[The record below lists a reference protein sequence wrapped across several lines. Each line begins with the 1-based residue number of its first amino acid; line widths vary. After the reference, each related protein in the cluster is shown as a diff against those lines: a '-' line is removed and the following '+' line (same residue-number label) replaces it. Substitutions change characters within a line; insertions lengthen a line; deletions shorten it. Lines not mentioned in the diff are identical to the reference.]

1 MSLLIPNRIEP
12 KHPNKTYPAW
22 PGHCQAFQI
31 LPMWL
36 CSSAYLPCNSAM
48 LTLPAHK
55 SACFPIYSLHAGI
68 YLPGMPLPLAG
79 CNTSIYSS
87 VKPLRQ
93 SWGIAFTSQL
103 SLVCPSQMPQ
113 STMCCDLPQCAVFT
127 CRPLALKGRL
137 SFFAWPDQYT
147 TIVKNTWTSQ
157 WINPKRMVQAEQGRR
172 RRGLGHF
179 SLWALLDSSSKHEL
193 KTIFDYGVMSSETQ
207 YSFSPLPTS
216 HQPSPSPTSRA
227 ICEVGQDEIL
237 ACEDKGRDP
246 YWIGCFLNF

>member
-127 CRPLALKGRL
+127 CRPLALKGSL
-137 SFFAWPDQYT
+137 SFFPCPEQYT
-147 TIVKNTWTSQ
+147 TLSQ
-157 WINPKRMVQAEQGRR
+157 KYLNKSMNKSQENGPSRTREEEKRTRSFLFV
-172 RRGLGHF
+172 
-179 SLWALLDSSSKHEL
+179 SS
-193 KTIFDYGVMSSETQ
+193 TRQ
-207 YSFSPLPTS
+207 
-216 HQPSPSPTSRA
+216 
-227 ICEVGQDEIL
+227 
-237 ACEDKGRDP
+237 
-246 YWIGCFLNF
+246 